1 MVASGRPGGKPVRK
15 RTAAAQQRFLE
26 QLAQNE
32 EARQQRLT
40 GLRKEAS
47 KQVKVEVL
55 QCATTQPLP
64 RCSPWRPVAHAFCD
78 GRLCAGRSLRSPN
91 RRRRSWPRAREQ
103 PPRAATPASSSDRS
117 SSWRRSG
124 RGRQPPPSASW
135 RRASASPPRSPST
148 GASTA
153 LCLALCTAWARV
165 AYHACVL
172 QADGCFPCAGR
183 CLGAAEAVRGKRR
196 LCFLPKQSLRSACW
210 RQVAHLRGGGRQL
223 PSRPQQ
229 DRTSGGQ
236 GCFRHAG
243 AAEHRPRQPRPWRR
257 QACQQRARCCR
268 TDAAKG
274 RAEVLTIARVNVDYI
289 SLKRRLLCI
298 IHRTLAV
305 DAHERRSHCRISL
318 LVLIRGIT
326 QREGTARAGV
336 GRVAWLAISH
346 RPFVAVVPGLLH
358 GVPHASPP
366 RIVRLLQIQIELVPG
381 AAASLRLQENTKE
394 AAALTRNPA
403 GLGHPP

>member
-196 LCFLPKQSLRSACW
+196 LCFSSEAEPEKCVLATGCARSRWWTATPLAPTA
-210 RQVAHLRGGGRQL
+210 RPHQRRPRMLQARGGG
-223 PSRPQQ
+223 
-229 DRTSGGQ
+229 
-236 GCFRHAG
+236 G
-243 AAEHRPRQPRPWRR
+243 APPAP
-257 QACQQRARCCR
+257 
-268 TDAAKG
+268 AA
-274 RAEVLTIARVNVDYI
+274 
-289 SLKRRLLCI
+289 
-298 IHRTLAV
+298 AV
-305 DAHERRSHCRISL
+305 
-318 LVLIRGIT
+318 
-326 QREGTARAGV
+326 
-336 GRVAWLAISH
+336 
-346 RPFVAVVPGLLH
+346 
-358 GVPHASPP
+358 
-366 RIVRLLQIQIELVPG
+366 
-381 AAASLRLQENTKE
+381 AAASVS
-394 AAALTRNPA
+394 AAGAVLPYGRSQRPR
-403 GLGHPP
+403 

>member
-55 QCATTQPLP
+55 QCAPTQPLP

-78 GRLCAGRSLRSPN
+78 GCLCAGRSLRSPN

-153 LCLALCTAWARV
+153 LCLALCTAWVYA
-165 AYHACVL
+165 AYTRLCPAGRRMLSLRGPMPGSGRSGAQKAPSVLSSEAEPEKCVL
-172 QADGCFPCAGR
+172 ATGCARSRWSTATPLAPTARPHQRRPRMLQA
-183 CLGAAEAVRGKRR
+183 
-196 LCFLPKQSLRSACW
+196 
-210 RQVAHLRGGGRQL
+210 RGGG
-223 PSRPQQ
+223 
-229 DRTSGGQ
+229 
-236 GCFRHAG
+236 G
-243 AAEHRPRQPRPWRR
+243 APPAP
-257 QACQQRARCCR
+257 
-268 TDAAKG
+268 AA
-274 RAEVLTIARVNVDYI
+274 
-289 SLKRRLLCI
+289 
-298 IHRTLAV
+298 AV
-305 DAHERRSHCRISL
+305 
-318 LVLIRGIT
+318 
-326 QREGTARAGV
+326 
-336 GRVAWLAISH
+336 
-346 RPFVAVVPGLLH
+346 
-358 GVPHASPP
+358 
-366 RIVRLLQIQIELVPG
+366 
-381 AAASLRLQENTKE
+381 AAASVS
-394 AAALTRNPA
+394 AAGAVLPYGRSQRPR
-403 GLGHPP
+403 